1 MAHNLHDQLFFQISY
16 SKIVTGFGTISHIS
30 KCAYFKKASFRYAM
44 CNLNQM
50 WVFYGGRVAAAM
62 TRKWSLRT
70 APSKSFGAEF
80 RAFAIAASFSKNG
93 TTTKA
98 RTSGMERAS
107 DF

>member
-1 MAHNLHDQLFFQISY
+1 LLPHY
-16 SKIVTGFGTISHIS
+16 SNKRRFSILQSLKRAEGFGLARTCVGSGHET
-30 KCAYFKKASFRYAM
+30 
-44 CNLNQM
+44 NLNQR
-50 WVFYGGRVAAAM
+50 WVFYGGGVAAAM